1 MVTGALKLYSYWRSS
16 AAYRVRIA
24 LNLKGLPY
32 EIEPVHLVNDGGEQ
46 FSAEYTELNPQSLVP
61 TLVDG
66 HRILRQSMAIIEYL
80 EETWP
85 DPPLMSDTARD
96 RVRVRTLSQIIAC
109 EIHPLNNLRVLKFL
123 EKTWNVPQAEREL
136 WVRHWLKEGFTALEA
151 TLVDSPAT
159 GTFCEGDFPTMA
171 DCLLIPQ
178 VYNAQRFGLD
188 LTPFPT
194 VARINEECL
203 AMEAFDKARPENQP
217 DAPEA

>member
-1 MVTGALKLYSYWRSS
+1 MTGALKLYSYWRSS

-32 EIEPVHLVNDGGEQ
+32 EIVPVHLVNEGGEQ

-66 HRILRQSMAIIEYL
+66 HRILRQSMSIIEYL

-85 DPPLMSDTARD
+85 DPSLMPDTARD

-123 EKTWNVPQAEREL
+123 EDTWNVPQAERET
-136 WVRHWLKEGFTALEA
+136 WVRHWMQEGFTALEA

-159 GTFCEGDFPTMA
+159 GTYCEGDFPTMA
-171 DCLLIPQ
+171 DCLLVPQ
-178 VYNAQRFGLD
+178 VYNALRFGLD
-188 LTPFPT
+188 LAPYPT

>member
-1 MVTGALKLYSYWRSS
+1 MATGALKLYSYWRSS

-32 EIEPVHLVNDGGEQ
+32 EIVPVHLVNGGGEQ
-46 FSAEYTELNPQSLVP
+46 FSAEYAELNPQSLVP
-61 TLVDG
+61 TLIDG

-85 DPPLMSDTARD
+85 DPSLMPDTARD

-109 EIHPLNNLRVLKFL
+109 EIHPLNNLRVLQFL
-123 EKTWNVPQAEREL
+123 ENTWNVPQAERET
-136 WVRHWLKEGFTALEA
+136 WVRHWMQEGFKALEA
-151 TLVDSPAT
+151 TLSDSPAT

-171 DCLLIPQ
+171 DCMLVPQ
-178 VYNAQRFGLD
+178 VYNAVRFGLD
-188 LTPFPT
+188 LTQFPT

-203 AMEAFDKARPENQP
+203 AMPAFDTARPENQP
-217 DAPEA
+217 DAPET

>member
-32 EIEPVHLVNDGGEQ
+32 EIVPVHLVNDGGEQ

-85 DPPLMSDTARD
+85 DPSLMPDTARD

-109 EIHPLNNLRVLKFL
+109 EIHPLNNLRVLRFL
-123 EKTWNVPQAEREL
+123 ENTWNVPQAERET
-136 WVRHWLKEGFTALEA
+136 WVRHWMQEGFKALEA
-151 TLVDSPAT
+151 TLKDSPAT
-159 GTFCEGDFPTMA
+159 GTYCEGDFPTMA
-171 DCLLIPQ
+171 DCMLVPQ
-178 VYNAQRFGLD
+178 VYNALRFGMD
-188 LTPFPT
+188 LAPYPT
-194 VARINEECL
+194 VAKINEECL

>member
-1 MVTGALKLYSYWRSS
+1 VVTGALKLYSYWRSS

-32 EIEPVHLVNDGGEQ
+32 EIVPVHLVNEGGEQ

-85 DPPLMSDTARD
+85 DPSLMPDTARD

-109 EIHPLNNLRVLKFL
+109 EIHPLNNLRVLRFL
-123 EKTWNVPQAEREL
+123 EETWNVPQAERET
-136 WVRHWLKEGFTALEA
+136 WVRHWMQEGFKALEA

-171 DCLLIPQ
+171 DCLLVPQ
-178 VYNAQRFGLD
+178 VYNALRFGLD
-188 LTPFPT
+188 LEPFPT

-203 AMEAFDKARPENQP
+203 AHPAFDKARPENQP